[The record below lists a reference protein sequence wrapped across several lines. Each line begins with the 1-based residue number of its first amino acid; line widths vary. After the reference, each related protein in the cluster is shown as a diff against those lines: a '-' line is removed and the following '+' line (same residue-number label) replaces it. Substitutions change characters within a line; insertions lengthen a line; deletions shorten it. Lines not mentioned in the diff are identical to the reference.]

1 MRVSR
6 VIHGI
11 IIIHANCINIYIQ
24 YIKAFYF
31 ISYPVVY
38 ESNNAEATG
47 NTPCTNG
54 YKFSLN
60 VVSEISK
67 QTISMINIKDDC
79 DN

>member
-1 MRVSR
+1 MSHSWYY
-6 VIHGI
+6 IH
-11 IIIHANCINIYIQ
+11 Q
-24 YIKAFYF
+24 YIKALYF

-38 ESNNAEATG
+38 ESNGAVATG

-67 QTISMINIKDDC
+67 QTINVINIKDNYD
-79 DN
+79 D